1 MDETLT
7 LALEALALHSIAEPP
22 FVINLTWG
30 PHSRVLPPEMLSL
43 KKPLK
48 VREHLRDTPQPHP
61 PEPFSG
67 GLWVGTH
74 MNWHVLVLVLRLE
87 QAMTSLPDLD
97 L

>member
-1 MDETLT
+1 MRLS
-7 LALEALALHSIAEPP
+7 LWLWKPWLCIAESP

-30 PHSRVLPPEMLSL
+30 PRSRVLPPEMLSL

-48 VREHLRDTPQPHP
+48 VREHLRNTPQPHP
-61 PEPFSG
+61 PERFSG

-74 MNWHVLVLVLRLE
+74 MNWHVLVVVLRLK

>member
-7 LALEALALHSIAEPP
+7 LALEALALHSRISFCNKLDIA
-22 FVINLTWG
+22 
-30 PHSRVLPPEMLSL
+30 EMLSL

-48 VREHLRDTPQPHP
+48 VREHLRNTHQPHP
-61 PEPFSG
+61 PERFSG

-74 MNWHVLVLVLRLE
+74 MNWHVLVLVLCLK
-87 QAMTSLPDLD
+87 QAMTSLPDLY